1 MQKRYFVRR
10 EAKEASIKEVFANF
24 IKAFNI
30 DYNPFEYEVKD
41 VWKQLTGT
49 LTDRLT
55 KKIYIQGSVLYVFV
69 SSPALKQELM
79 LVRTDL
85 LGKINKHFA
94 DKYKQYQSKNIIN
107 NIIIK

>member
-24 IKAFNI
+24 VEAFNI
-30 DYNPFEYEVKD
+30 DFNPFEYEVKD

-55 KKIYIQGSVLYVFV
+55 KRIYIQASVLYVFV
-69 SSPALKQELM
+69 SSPALKHELM
-79 LVRTDL
+79 LVRTEL

-94 DKYKQYQSKNIIN
+94 DKYTQFENKNLIKN
-107 NIIIK
+107 LIIK

>member
-1 MQKRYFVRR
+1 MAKRYFMKR
-10 EAKEASIKEVFANF
+10 EAREASVKEVFANF
-24 IKAFNI
+24 VEAFNI
-30 DYNPFEYEVKD
+30 DCDPFEYEVKD

-55 KKIYIQGSVLYVFV
+55 KKIYIQGSSLYVFV
-69 SSPALKQELM
+69 VSPALKHELM

-94 DKYKQYQSKNIIN
+94 DKYKQYQDKNIIN